1 MKFSELISELTIAGC
16 YLVRHGKSHD
26 VWYSPITNKRFPIG
40 RHNPKKSQRVLNVK
54 SDNSQG
60 SSNDSEYE

>member
-40 RHNPKKSQRVLNVK
+40 RHQSKEVPKGTERKIRHQSGV
-54 SDNSQG
+54 
-60 SSNDSEYE
+60 E

>member
-26 VWYSPITNKRFPIG
+26 VWYSPITNKMFPIG
-40 RHNPKKSQRVLNVK
+40 RHQSKEVPKGTERKIRQQSGV
-54 SDNSQG
+54 
-60 SSNDSEYE
+60 E